1 MKKLSAFL
9 LLVTLSVTVFGQKFS
24 APRIVYQL
32 DTGIFLNRSQ
42 EEKVIETF
50 YWKNIYKENLDSMF
64 LQAYDCQMYL
74 KKLSLNY
81 SALSDSYERL
91 DEKYKELRRDC
102 TLELREKDVQI
113 DQLGIKLDRE
123 IDRKKKWRRVALVEG
138 GIITAIV
145 LILAL

>member
-1 MKKLSAFL
+1 
-9 LLVTLSVTVFGQKFS
+9 
-24 APRIVYQL
+24 
-32 DTGIFLNRSQ
+32 
-42 EEKVIETF
+42 
-50 YWKNIYKENLDSMF
+50 MF

-91 DEKYKELRRDC
+91 DEKYKDLRRDC
-102 TLELREKDVQI
+102 TLELREKDIQI
-113 DQLGIKLDRE
+113 DQLSIKLDRE

-138 GIITAIV
+138 GIITAII

>member
-1 MKKLSAFL
+1 
-9 LLVTLSVTVFGQKFS
+9 
-24 APRIVYQL
+24 
-32 DTGIFLNRSQ
+32 
-42 EEKVIETF
+42 
-50 YWKNIYKENLDSMF
+50 MF

-102 TLELREKDVQI
+102 TLELREKDIQI
-113 DQLGIKLDRE
+113 DQLSIKLDRE

-138 GIITAIV
+138 GIITAII

>member
-1 MKKLSAFL
+1 
-9 LLVTLSVTVFGQKFS
+9 
-24 APRIVYQL
+24 
-32 DTGIFLNRSQ
+32 
-42 EEKVIETF
+42 
-50 YWKNIYKENLDSMF
+50 
-64 LQAYDCQMYL
+64 MYL

-102 TLELREKDVQI
+102 TLELREKDVQL
-113 DQLGIKLDRE
+113 DQAKIKLDRE

-145 LILAL
+145 LILVL

>member
-1 MKKLSAFL
+1 
-9 LLVTLSVTVFGQKFS
+9 
-24 APRIVYQL
+24 
-32 DTGIFLNRSQ
+32 
-42 EEKVIETF
+42 
-50 YWKNIYKENLDSMF
+50 
-64 LQAYDCQMYL
+64 MYL

-102 TLELREKDVQI
+102 TLELREKDVQL
-113 DQLGIKLDRE
+113 DQAKIKLDRE

-138 GIITAIV
+138 GIITAII

>member
-1 MKKLSAFL
+1 
-9 LLVTLSVTVFGQKFS
+9 
-24 APRIVYQL
+24 
-32 DTGIFLNRSQ
+32 
-42 EEKVIETF
+42 
-50 YWKNIYKENLDSMF
+50 
-64 LQAYDCQMYL
+64 MYL

-91 DEKYKELRRDC
+91 DEKYKDLRRDC
-102 TLELREKDVQI
+102 TLELREKDIQL
-113 DQLGIKLDRE
+113 DQAKIKLDRE